1 MSESE
6 NGMVS
11 IKSENDFET
20 TLTKL
25 ESIIVAKELILFAKV
40 DHAAGA
46 SKVGKQLRPT
56 TLLIFGSP
64 KAGTPLM
71 EAEQKIGLDLPL
83 KVLVWEDEAQQVWL
97 TYNDIDYLAKR
108 HALGDEVE
116 ATVTLLAN
124 VLDAFT
130 KHAAKT

>member
-11 IKSENDFET
+11 VKSENDFET

-25 ESIIVAKELILFAKV
+25 ESNIAANELILFANV

-71 EAEQKIGLDLPL
+71 KLNRKSA
-83 KVLVWEDEAQQVWL
+83 
-97 TYNDIDYLAKR
+97 
-108 HALGDEVE
+108 
-116 ATVTLLAN
+116 
-124 VLDAFT
+124 
-130 KHAAKT
+130 